1 MCPTASCSSFW
12 RPIDQASKLPVQAQ
26 SAKPSTA
33 SFQTSI
39 QQRRIPCSTGS
50 NPSGTG
56 SDPNSPS
63 SSPSPPNPSPR
74 RSSTS
79 STVKAAAQNGL
90 KGNEAFDAAFEALTV
105 KLRSE
110 GRELADNVKDTLIQN
125 AYCVLKN
132 ATEA

>member
-1 MCPTASCSSFW
+1 MFDWLKSLWNWIRPKLAQLFTLTAKS
-12 RPIDQASKLPVQAQ
+12 VAQ
-26 SAKPSTA
+26 EVLDLLNDAELQHLAYES
-33 SFQTSI
+33 
-39 QQRRIPCSTGS
+39 
-50 NPSGTG
+50 
-56 SDPNSPS
+56 
-63 SSPSPPNPSPR
+63 
-74 RSSTS
+74 
-79 STVKAAAQNGL
+79 VKAAAQNGL